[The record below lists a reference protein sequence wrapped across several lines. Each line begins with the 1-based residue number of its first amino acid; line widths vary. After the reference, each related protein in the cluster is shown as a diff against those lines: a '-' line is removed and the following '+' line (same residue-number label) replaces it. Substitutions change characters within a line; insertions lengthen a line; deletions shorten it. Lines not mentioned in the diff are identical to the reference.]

1 MTFVRDNEKTAL
13 EKEYTVA
20 RVGKLLLMVE
30 EKDFFMMQKVL
41 ESKDLSLM
49 MIRNY
54 AKQPPGLFARPP
66 KTPYDSQG

>member
-1 MTFVRDNEKTAL
+1 MPFVRDNEKTAL

-54 AKQPPGLFARPP
+54 AKQPPGLFARLP

>member
-1 MTFVRDNEKTAL
+1 MPSVRDNEKTAL

-41 ESKDLSLM
+41 ESKDLS
-49 MIRNY
+49 I
-54 AKQPPGLFARPP
+54 FA
-66 KTPYDSQG
+66 